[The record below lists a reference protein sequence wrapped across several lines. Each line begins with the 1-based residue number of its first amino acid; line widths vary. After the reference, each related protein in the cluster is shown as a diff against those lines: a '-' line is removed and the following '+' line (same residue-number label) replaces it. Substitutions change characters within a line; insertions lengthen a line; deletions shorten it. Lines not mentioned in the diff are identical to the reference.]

1 MYLLAKFGGQRSYRN
16 RDINSYIN
24 SLMDTLENAEL
35 TASIRHNAKF
45 FKSEIP
51 IFCSKVSDKAG
62 RKTRIRTHAIA
73 KRFAFCANVTR
84 KALCF
89 LNAKIHKLSQAQE
102 LLQVE

>member
-24 SLMDTLENAEL
+24 SFMDTLENAEL
-35 TASIRHNAKF
+35 KRHNAKF

-62 RKTRIRTHAIA
+62 RKTRTRTHAIA
-73 KRFAFCANVTR
+73 KRFAQT
-84 KALCF
+84 
-89 LNAKIHKLSQAQE
+89 
-102 LLQVE
+102 LLVKRYAF

>member
-1 MYLLAKFGGQRSYRN
+1 MYLLAKFGGQKSYRN
-16 RDINSYIN
+16 RGINSYIN
-24 SLMDTLENAEL
+24 SFMDTLENAEL

-73 KRFAFCANVTR
+73 KRFAQT
-84 KALCF
+84 
-89 LNAKIHKLSQAQE
+89 
-102 LLQVE
+102 LLVKRYAF

>member
-1 MYLLAKFGGQRSYRN
+1 
-16 RDINSYIN
+16 
-24 SLMDTLENAEL
+24 MDTLENAEL

-89 LNAKIHKLSQAQE
+89 LNATIHKLSQAQE
-102 LLQVE
+102 LRQVE

>member
-1 MYLLAKFGGQRSYRN
+1 MYLLGKFGGQRSYRN
-16 RDINSYIN
+16 RDVNSYI
-24 SLMDTLENAEL
+24 NAEL
-35 TASIRHNAKF
+35 TASIRHNVKF

-102 LLQVE
+102 LLHVE